1 MIYLQYLLRGNPFV
15 TTGREPVD
23 GEIDSGY
30 LKMKGVVA
38 EELIVDPNV
47 RSPNDPVILVNKL
60 RIVWN
65 IKCVF

>member
-1 MIYLQYLLRGNPFV
+1 MIFLQYLLRENQFFA
-15 TTGREPVD
+15 TGREPGD

-30 LKMKGVVA
+30 LKMKGVA

-60 RIVWN
+60 
-65 IKCVF
+65 